1 MRKNNRRW
9 RWMWSA
15 LFLLVFAA
23 QTAPASKGVKQ
34 VVIQQVTR
42 IEGRIQKPEVWY
54 LLPPANLNYE
64 GTKLEQKLVPKIE
77 EAITKAPF

>member
-1 MRKNNRRW
+1 MKKNIRWW
-9 RWMWSA
+9 RWMWST
-15 LFLLVFAA
+15 LFIIVFAA
-23 QTAPASKGVKQ
+23 PAASTSKGVKQ
-34 VVIQQVTR
+34 VVIKQETR

-77 EAITKAPF
+77 EAIKKAPF

>member
-1 MRKNNRRW
+1 
-9 RWMWSA
+9 MWST
-15 LFLLVFAA
+15 LFIIVFAA
-23 QTAPASKGVKQ
+23 PAASTSKGVKQ
-34 VVIQQVTR
+34 VVIKQETR

-77 EAITKAPF
+77 EAIKKAPF